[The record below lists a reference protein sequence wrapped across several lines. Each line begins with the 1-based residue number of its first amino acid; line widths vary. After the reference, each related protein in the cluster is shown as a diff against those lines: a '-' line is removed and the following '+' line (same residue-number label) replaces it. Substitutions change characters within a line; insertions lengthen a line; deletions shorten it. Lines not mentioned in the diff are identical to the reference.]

1 MILCACKISTLSE
14 QSTKCRSCSGNLQK
28 VCSKSLFKITSVWLS
43 NRRAHFGGNSWG
55 AQVYGLFFL
64 IVLFECWLAG
74 QTTSDHIHACAQW
87 YTKLLPKVQSYL
99 TALIVAIKLWIQ
111 WMSYSTASQFD
122 SSPSQREEKKFGA
135 ENTGKIQKRS
145 SFVLYHWS
153 MGLSVLPFHL
163 VTHSLCLLP
172 LFSVSFFPFSFFFP
186 SCALLHPHFLFSLL
200 LSSGLVILSY
210 LLPLSYLS
218 FLYLSSDLTLSIL
231 TFSSFAHPLFLS
243 LVFLLST

>member
-1 MILCACKISTLSE
+1 MYDYQTGGHILEEFVRCASIWT
-14 QSTKCRSCSGNLQK
+14 
-28 VCSKSLFKITSVWLS
+28 
-43 NRRAHFGGNSWG
+43 
-55 AQVYGLFFL
+55 FFL
-64 IVLFECWLAG
+64 DCALWVLIGWADNLW
-74 QTTSDHIHACAQW
+74 SHRCAQW

-135 ENTGKIQKRS
+135 ENTGKIKKCS
-145 SFVLYHWS
+145 SVVLYHWS
-153 MGLSVLPFHL
+153 MWSMRFSVLPFHL